1 MSDRVIITNLE
12 EAQKGFLKRQEHGEA
27 ARVPTGIDALDEQ
40 TGGWYPGELCVLG
53 ARPAMGKTGLVLSFM
68 ANMIAEEQPVA
79 IFAAYDLAD
88 EYFLAK
94 TICAVNNQEIPRTA
108 QERIKL
114 LRAADMGNIPLY
126 LCPESELTTS
136 IIRRKAEILIREKG
150 VRCVFI
156 LDVQLVFMAEEN
168 GHTCEGSRRI
178 CHELKMMAREFN
190 VPFVVTSNLNRSPE
204 NRKYPMGRQPRID
217 DLAGIFG
224 LEQEADSVYLLWR
237 PEYYGIYEDDRGHD
251 LRGLGEILV
260 VKSNFGATG
269 EYYLRYKPYKQ
280 TFENLDGSSREKK
293 IKERKRQAI
302 LDRLSQN
309 ENFHRLSKDFQLY
322 LLRDA
327 MEKEGYE
334 NNEPPF

>member
-12 EAQKGFLKRQEHGEA
+12 EAQKKFLKRQEHGEA
-27 ARVPTGIDALDEQ
+27 ARVQTGIDALDEL
-40 TGGWYPGELCVLG
+40 TGGWYPGELCVIG

-136 IIRRKAEILIREKG
+136 IIRRNVEILIREKG

-156 LDVQLVFMAEEN
+156 LDVQSVFTSEEN
-168 GHTCEGSRRI
+168 GQTCEGSLRI

-204 NRKYPMGRQPRID
+204 YRKYPMGRKPQIG
-217 DLAGIFG
+217 DLAGSYG

-237 PEYYGIYEDDRGHD
+237 PEFYGIYEDDRGHN
-251 LRGLGEILV
+251 LRSMAQILV
-260 VKSNFGATG
+260 VKRNYGETG
-269 EYYLRYKPYKQ
+269 EYYVRYTSKK
-280 TFENLDGSSREKK
+280 TFEDMDGSSREKK
-293 IKERKRQAI
+293 IRERKRQAI
-302 LDRLSQN
+302 LDRLNQD
-309 ENFHRLSKDFQLY
+309 ENFIRLSKELQLSV
-322 LLRDA
+322 LRDM
-327 MEKEGYE
+327 MEEEGYD